1 MKKNIGRIWY
11 SIIIVGF
18 LATLYWVE
26 GSGLGGQ
33 AVADYNGGYGTFDM
47 KEYNAQVV
55 GEVLGVMEPEGFR
68 VSYGYYL
75 GDFLFVIFFGLLQLS
90 ILRGIFG
97 LLVSRFRSARIL
109 FWLSMVFV
117 VIRGLS
123 DILENLL
130 LLGTLMS
137 YPVINQ
143 GIIEIS
149 AVMTQI
155 KLGCIR
161 AWVLILLASLV
172 FLVFIVYRDG
182 QDQKKRERNIS

>member
-1 MKKNIGRIWY
+1 MKKNTGKIWY

-26 GSGLGGQ
+26 GSGLGSQ

-75 GDFLFVIFFGLLQLS
+75 GDFLFVIFFGLLQFS

-97 LLVSRFRSARIL
+97 SPASRLRSARIL
-109 FWLSMVFV
+109 FWVSMVFV

-123 DILENLL
+123 DILENLI

-143 GIIEIS
+143 GMIEIS

-161 AWVLILLASLV
+161 AWVFTLLANLI
-172 FLVFIVYRDG
+172 FWAFTVYRNR
-182 QDQKKRERNIS
+182 QE